1 MRKSKVLIGIII
13 ILSVVYMIYLNKP
26 YKSTDEYLKKN
37 YADLNL
43 QEEENF
49 SGLELLDKDLKDK
62 KIIFAGE
69 YHNLDQ
75 NQIVELKLLKYFQK
89 EAGVNYYLEEI
100 GHADAHFINK
110 YLESGDET
118 ILKDYFD
125 IYKNQ
130 KYYTEERYDHFIDVY
145 RFNQTLPDDEK
156 IKIVGADIESQA
168 TYEYILEVVKDKDSL
183 TDELKTVLSKLKD
196 FNYNSKTSYE
206 NISTSINELIEDI
219 KNNEEKYKSIFKEDF
234 YGFKLVIKN
243 LYNFMNSYLNS
254 SDSGEYRIKRDSHIY
269 ENFKLIDSKLENPVY
284 FGQWGSYHV
293 FQDTLYHNDYS
304 LDINY
309 FAALLNK
316 DKDYKGKILSINYG
330 YYPYKTAKSHNYS
343 YIDDELFKDYLNSD
357 SNATIFKLNNSKSPF
372 KENTINPYDTE
383 AIDYKGNPITN
394 YFQYLILIRD
404 SERSKIVM

>member
-1 MRKSKVLIGIII
+1 MKKRKILIVIII

-69 YHNLDQ
+69 YHNLGQ
-75 NQIVELKLLKYFQK
+75 NQVVELKLLKYFQK
-89 EAGVNYYLEEI
+89 EVGVNYYLEEI

-118 ILKDYFD
+118 ILKDYFN

-130 KYYTEERYDHFIDVY
+130 KYYTEERYNHFIDVY
-145 RFNQTLPDDEK
+145 RFNQTLLDDEK
-156 IKIVGADIESQA
+156 IKIVGTDIESKA
-168 TYEYILEVVKDKDSL
+168 TYEYIIGVAKDRYSFPN
-183 TDELKTVLSKLKD
+183 ELKTVLSKLKN
-196 FNYNSKTSYE
+196 FNYNSKASYE
-206 NISTSINELIEDI
+206 NILTNITELIEDI
-219 KNNEEKYKSIFKEDF
+219 NNREEIYKDIFKEDF
-234 YGFKLVIKN
+234 YGFKFVVKN
-243 LYNFMNSYLNS
+243 LHDFINSYLNVNN
-254 SDSGEYRIKRDSHIY
+254 SGGYNIKRDGYIY
-269 ENFKLIDSKLENPVY
+269 ENFKLIDSKLENAVY

-293 FQDTLYHNDYS
+293 FQDTLHHNDYS
-304 LDINY
+304 SDINY
-309 FAALLNK
+309 FASLLNK

-330 YYPYKTAKSHNYS
+330 YYPYKTAEGHNYS
-343 YIDDELFKDYLNSD
+343 YIDDELFKNYLNSA
-357 SNATIFKLNNSKSPF
+357 SKATIFKLNNMKSPF
-372 KENTINPYDTE
+372 KENTINPYATE

-404 SERSKIVM
+404 SKRSKIVM

>member
-145 RFNQTLPDDEK
+145 RFNQTLPDDE
-156 IKIVGADIESQA
+156 
-168 TYEYILEVVKDKDSL
+168 
-183 TDELKTVLSKLKD
+183 
-196 FNYNSKTSYE
+196 
-206 NISTSINELIEDI
+206 
-219 KNNEEKYKSIFKEDF
+219 
-234 YGFKLVIKN
+234 
-243 LYNFMNSYLNS
+243 
-254 SDSGEYRIKRDSHIY
+254 
-269 ENFKLIDSKLENPVY
+269 
-284 FGQWGSYHV
+284 
-293 FQDTLYHNDYS
+293 
-304 LDINY
+304 
-309 FAALLNK
+309 
-316 DKDYKGKILSINYG
+316 
-330 YYPYKTAKSHNYS
+330 
-343 YIDDELFKDYLNSD
+343 
-357 SNATIFKLNNSKSPF
+357 
-372 KENTINPYDTE
+372 
-383 AIDYKGNPITN
+383 
-394 YFQYLILIRD
+394 
-404 SERSKIVM
+404 